1 MGGFSV
7 VHVVFSVIRV
17 VFSVVRVVFGEF
29 NDTYS
34 AYPLSLARTYLKGP
48 AFIGEKTIIWKL

>member
-1 MGGFSV
+1 
-7 VHVVFSVIRV
+7 VVFSDVRV
-17 VFSVVRVVFGEF
+17 VFSNARVVFGEF